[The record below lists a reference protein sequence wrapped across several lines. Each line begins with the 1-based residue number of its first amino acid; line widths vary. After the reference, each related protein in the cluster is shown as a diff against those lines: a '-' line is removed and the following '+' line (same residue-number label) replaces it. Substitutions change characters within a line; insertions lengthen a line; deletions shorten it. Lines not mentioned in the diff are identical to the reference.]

1 MCNSLPT
8 EYIIVAH
15 VILKIINNK
24 RRKKEEKEKKKTN
37 LVSIS
42 MLLKIVSSGKKIEHR
57 YL

>member
-24 RRKKEEKEKKKTN
+24 RRKKEKKKTN